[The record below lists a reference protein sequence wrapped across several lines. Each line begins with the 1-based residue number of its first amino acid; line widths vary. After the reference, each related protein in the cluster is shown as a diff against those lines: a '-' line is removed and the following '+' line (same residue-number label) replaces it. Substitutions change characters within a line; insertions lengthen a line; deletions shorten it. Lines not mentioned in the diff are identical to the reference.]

1 MTNMEQ
7 WEQQLQQQLT
17 AIRRQRERL
26 SEKVAEFRGHGEVRG
41 VLIEVDASGEITS
54 LQIAPTA
61 MKWTSSQ
68 LASAVRD
75 CHSKARS
82 DIKSK
87 IERLLQKADPRL
99 LAPAKLLLAPE
110 ATTSEHRRPLDDAA
124 VQEADDAFFERRNL
138 YGGWTS

>member
-1 MTNMEQ
+1 MTNMGQ

-17 AIRRQRERL
+17 EIRGHGERL
-26 SEKVAEFRGHGEVRG
+26 TEKAAELRGHGEVRG
-41 VLIEVDASGEITS
+41 VLIEVDAGGEITS
-54 LQIAPTA
+54 LQIAPAA
-61 MKWTSSQ
+61 MKWASSQ

-87 IERLLQKADPRL
+87 IERLLKKADPSL
-99 LAPAKLLLAPE
+99 LDQAKLLLAPE
-110 ATTSEHRRPLDDAA
+110 ARTSEQRRSLDEAA
-124 VQEADDAFFERRNL
+124 AQEADDDFFERRNL

>member
-1 MTNMEQ
+1 MTNMGR

-17 AIRRQRERL
+17 EIRRHGERVT
-26 SEKVAEFRGHGEVRG
+26 EKAAELRGHGEVRG
-41 VLIEVDASGEITS
+41 VLMEVDASGEITS
-54 LQIAPTA
+54 LRIAPAA

-68 LASAVRD
+68 LAGAVRD

-87 IERLLQKADPRL
+87 IERLLQKTDPRL
-99 LAPAKLLLAPE
+99 LDQAKLLLAPE
-110 ATTSEHRRPLDDAA
+110 ARSSEHRRPLDEAA

>member
-1 MTNMEQ
+1 M
-7 WEQQLQQQLT
+7 
-17 AIRRQRERL
+17 
-26 SEKVAEFRGHGEVRG
+26 
-41 VLIEVDASGEITS
+41 EVDASGEISS
-54 LQIAPTA
+54 LQIAPAA

-68 LASAVRD
+68 LAGAVRD

-99 LAPAKLLLAPE
+99 LDQAKLLLAPE
-110 ATTSEHRRPLDDAA
+110 ARTSQQRRPLDEAA
-124 VQEADDAFFERRNL
+124 AQEADDAFFERRNL

>member
-1 MTNMEQ
+1 
-7 WEQQLQQQLT
+7 
-17 AIRRQRERL
+17 
-26 SEKVAEFRGHGEVRG
+26 
-41 VLIEVDASGEITS
+41 
-54 LQIAPTA
+54 

-99 LAPAKLLLAPE
+99 LDQAQLLLAPE
-110 ATTSEHRRPLDDAA
+110 ARTSEHRRLSDEAA
-124 VQEADDAFFERRNL
+124 ALEADNDFFERRNL

>member
-1 MTNMEQ
+1 MTNMGQ

-17 AIRRQRERL
+17 EIRR
-26 SEKVAEFRGHGEVRG
+26 HGEQLIEKAAELRGRGKDRG

-54 LQIAPTA
+54 LQIAPA
-61 MKWTSSQ
+61 VMNWTSSQ

-75 CHSKARS
+75 CHSKARA

-87 IERLLQKADPRL
+87 IEGLLQKADPRL
-99 LAPAKLLLAPE
+99 LHRSKLLLAPE
-110 ATTSEHRRPLDDAA
+110 ARTSEHRRPLDEAA
-124 VQEADDAFFERRNL
+124 VREADDAFFERRNL

>member
-1 MTNMEQ
+1 MTNMGQ

-17 AIRRQRERL
+17 EIRSHGERVT
-26 SEKVAEFRGHGEVRG
+26 EKAADLRGHGEVRG

-54 LQIAPTA
+54 LHIAPAA

-82 DIKSK
+82 DIKSR
-87 IERLLQKADPRL
+87 IERLLQKVDPRL
-99 LAPAKLLLAPE
+99 LDQAKVLLALE
-110 ATTSEHRRPLDDAA
+110 ARTSEHRRPLDDAA